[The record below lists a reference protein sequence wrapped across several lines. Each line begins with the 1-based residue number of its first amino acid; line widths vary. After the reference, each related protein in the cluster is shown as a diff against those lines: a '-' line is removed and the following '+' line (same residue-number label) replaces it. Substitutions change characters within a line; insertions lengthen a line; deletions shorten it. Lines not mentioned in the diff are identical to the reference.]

1 MNWLG
6 RSRHGSVAKAVLG
19 RSTAAPVIKGSV
31 LPQKKARRVCPDAP
45 IFWVFAE
52 SEVFAILGCTHI
64 IEKLGNFKFSLG
76 FGFCRELLD

>member
-1 MNWLG
+1 M
-6 RSRHGSVAKAVLG
+6 G
-19 RSTAAPVIKGSV
+19 RSTAERAIKSWG
-31 LPQKKARRVCPDAP
+31 LPQNKGAPGLPRRAD
-45 IFWVFAE
+45 ILVFAE